1 MSSSRRGEHGPG
13 TALGTALGT
22 QGTAGGT
29 WSGAG
34 VNIQTGAHGAQD
46 GCSCSSR
53 AVVLGGSPLDQLHT
67 AVRGEKGKAY
77 FF

>member
-46 GCSCSSR
+46 AAPAAAGQWCWGAATWISCT
-53 AVVLGGSPLDQLHT
+53 QL
-67 AVRGEKGKAY
+67 
-77 FF
+77 